1 MGDKVCKK
9 CGKSM
14 DIEDPYDTC
23 ENCRTKDAEN
33 KRNIGMIALGIVT
46 VIGAIENFVSIF
58 TSFLKI
64 YVLLYHILVSDTST
78 S

>member
-1 MGDKVCKK
+1 MEDKICKK

-14 DIEDPYDTC
+14 DIEDSYDTC

-46 VIGAIENFVSIF
+46 VISGIA
-58 TSFLKI
+58 LKI
-64 YVLLYHILVSDTST
+64 FKKND
-78 S
+78 